1 MNDAVTKNDCKANGR
16 GNIIT
21 SSTDSGMCITS
32 HAESKYLRICFGI
45 ESSATLHIK
54 YCAAF
59 SGRRFHQQPVL
70 FSEGGRNS
78 HTVAA
83 DLVHHFC
90 PAVSNLCA
98 QHTNP
103 YGVVVKILQIQTTL
117 LLKYCTDATQHKP
130 LQMKEEKTR
139 TGTIKTCFE
148 LIDN

>member
-1 MNDAVTKNDCKANGR
+1 MNDAVTKNDCKANGS

-54 YCAAF
+54 YCAAL
-59 SGRRFHQQPVL
+59 SRRRFHQQPVL

-83 DLVHHFC
+83 DSVHHFLSC
-90 PAVSNLCA
+90 PIQFVCSAYKPVRSGCLNSTDSN
-98 QHTNP
+98 HP
-103 YGVVVKILQIQTTL
+103 IIKILYGCHTTQTAANERG
-117 LLKYCTDATQHKP
+117 K
-130 LQMKEEKTR
+130 
-139 TGTIKTCFE
+139 
-148 LIDN
+148 N